1 MSPEAWLRGPVDGV
15 IPELQPV
22 AHSLI
27 QALEDLERIVPM
39 VPVES
44 LWKAPGGAASPGFH
58 LHHLAGSTDRLL
70 SYARGDALDGEQ
82 KRRLAAEKEP
92 HPEKS
97 AEDLLNEVRQ
107 TFSQVLEHL
116 RTVTSG
122 ELDEDRSVGSGGLPS
137 NVRGLLYHIGEHATR
152 HVGQLITTLNILR
165 DRPVRGAE
173 SGARR
178 HAPAGGMPGSPKGQ

>member
-97 AEDLLNEVRQ
+97 AK
-107 TFSQVLEHL
+107 
-116 RTVTSG
+116 TS
-122 ELDEDRSVGSGGLPS
+122 
-137 NVRGLLYHIGEHATR
+137 
-152 HVGQLITTLNILR
+152 
-165 DRPVRGAE
+165 
-173 SGARR
+173 
-178 HAPAGGMPGSPKGQ
+178 